1 VINDKKLLAII
12 PARSGSKRLPNKNI
26 LPLHGKPLIQWSI
39 DAAIN
44 SSFIDAVVVST
55 DSIEIADIAEKGGAR
70 VPFIRPA
77 ELSSDESTSIDVV
90 LHAINELGSR
100 GEYFNYVMLLQPTS
114 PLRTE
119 KHIDESVQLL
129 LSKGAKAVVSVC
141 RITHPIEWIGEIQDD
156 LSMDAFIKNIEP
168 ARRAQDF
175 PDRYSLNGSIYLV
188 SVPEFVK
195 YKKFAIDQGCFAY
208 KMEPESSVDID
219 EQLDFEVCE
228 MIMSK
233 EYNHKI

>member
-1 VINDKKLLAII
+1 MINDKKLLAII

-26 LPLHGKPLIQWSI
+26 LPLNGKPLIQWSI

-90 LHAINELGSR
+90 LHAINELGSK

-141 RITHPIEWIGEIQDD
+141 RITHPIEWTGEIQDD

>member
-1 VINDKKLLAII
+1 MINDKKLLAII

-188 SVPEFVK
+188 SVSEFVK

>member
-188 SVPEFVK
+188 SVSEFVK